1 MSNVLKDNTLS
12 TFSPHQFLIHN
23 NKNETKFWLNF
34 KSDCVDLI
42 RFIVKIQIQI
52 VLHFLETEF

>member
-12 TFSPHQFLIHN
+12 TFSPHQFLIHNN

-52 VLHFLETEF
+52 VLHF